1 MKTFILIALRLPALC
16 LVWCASKR
24 LRRERPWKVALP
36 RTMRANPSFVFIAL
50 AVLAVSALAQDRYAQ
65 RLDPAIEQVV
75 KDEKIPG
82 LAVGIVQGGRLV
94 YSRGFGVMKLGEPN
108 PVTPET
114 LFHMAS
120 ITKPFVATA
129 IMQLVEQGKVDLD
142 APVTKY
148 LPYFRLKDPW
158 YKSITVRHM
167 LTHTSGMPDVDDY
180 LWNKPEYDDGALE
193 RYVRSLAD
201 KKLRFD
207 PGTKFA
213 YSNMA
218 YEVLGDLVAKVAGV
232 SVEDYVD
239 EHILKPLGMTSST
252 LLIKNAD
259 PSKLA
264 AGHSLGKKKIP
275 KVIEFYPYNRAHTP
289 SSNLHS
295 NVVDMARWA
304 MANMNRGEL
313 DGHRI
318 LQSSTYDV
326 LWKSAVPPGRNQ
338 PNVGI
343 SWFLSQMDGEQAVM
357 HDGGDDGFMT
367 MLEMIPARKFALLFM
382 ANCDYM
388 TERLYLRIVET
399 AVPLSK

>member
-1 MKTFILIALRLPALC
+1 
-16 LVWCASKR
+16 
-24 LRRERPWKVALP
+24 
-36 RTMRANPSFVFIAL
+36 MRAIPVYVSVAL
-50 AVLAVSALAQDRYAQ
+50 AVFVVSLDAQDPYAV
-65 RLDPAIEQVV
+65 RLDPVIEQVV
-75 KDEKIPG
+75 RDEKIPG
-82 LAVGIVQGGRLV
+82 LAVGIVQNGRLV
-94 YSRGFGVMKLGEPN
+94 YSRGFGVTKLGQPN

-129 IMQLVEQGKVDLD
+129 VMQLVEQRKVDLD
-142 APVTKY
+142 APVAKY
-148 LPYFRLKDPW
+148 VPYFRLDDPR
-158 YKSITVRHM
+158 YTSITVRQM
-167 LTHTSGMPDVDDY
+167 LTHTSGMPDVKDY

-218 YEVLGDLVAKVAGV
+218 YEVLGDLVAKVSRV

-239 EHILKPLGMTSST
+239 EHILKPLSMTSST

-264 AGHSLGKKKIP
+264 AGHSMGRNKIP
-275 KVIEFYPYNRAHTP
+275 KVVEFYPYNRAHTP
-289 SSNLHS
+289 SSDLLS
-295 NVVDMARWA
+295 IVVDMARWA

-318 LQSSTYDV
+318 LQSPTYDV
-326 LWKSAVPPGRNQ
+326 MWKAYTPPGRNT
-338 PNVGI
+338 PPAGI
-343 SWFLSQMDGEQAVM
+343 GWFLSQFDGEQSVL
-357 HDGGDDGFMT
+357 HDGQDDGFIT

-382 ANCDYM
+382 ANCDYVS
-388 TERLYLRIVET
+388 EKLYMRIVET
-399 AVPLSK
+399 AGPLSK